1 MENDSARLLQITLA
15 IDESLLNAVGDID
28 VTKMLNQ
35 LPKLS
40 AVDFADD
47 LDKNCDLH
55 FTPPF
60 ELLKVRIASDSIL
73 TKCEKS
79 ASKKPTFCD
88 FFAEIRDF
96 GISYLVRH

>member
-15 IDESLLNAVGDID
+15 IDKSLLNAVGDID

-47 LDKNCDLH
+47 LDENCDLH

-60 ELLKVRIASDSIL
+60 ELLKGAN
-73 TKCEKS
+73 C
-79 ASKKPTFCD
+79 F
-88 FFAEIRDF
+88 
-96 GISYLVRH
+96 